1 MKKFLVCIILL
12 MIPFMCFSKTVY
24 KVDTAFG
31 EKTVV
36 VPDGATC
43 EDVMLVLAKN
53 YYEISYEYD
62 SVLEELGNLKS
73 EVSYYIEENKSVNGL
88 KILPEKKEELYFA
101 GRYANRATYGYG
113 SIYERRKSRKCHV

>member
-36 VPDGATC
+36 VPDG
-43 EDVMLVLAKN
+43 
-53 YYEISYEYD
+53 EI
-62 SVLEELGNLKS
+62 
-73 EVSYYIEENKSVNGL
+73 
-88 KILPEKKEELYFA
+88 
-101 GRYANRATYGYG
+101 GRASCR
-113 SIYERRKSRKCHV
+113 ERV